1 MRNHFWDIP
10 KGIHEESTLANW
22 QLSWAS
28 CSSQLQIAQSELL
41 IKMRRNFT
49 KLHGK
54 EHLVKFDSLVLI
66 RKRRRLD
73 CRIPRNS
80 SCSAQPPKIATRSE
94 QALGTKGSAT
104 SGNE

>member
-41 IKMRRNFT
+41 IKMRRNVT

-66 RKRRRLD
+66 RKRGIL
-73 CRIPRNS
+73 CELAVGWYGITYFVFVFCIFFFIFLP
-80 SCSAQPPKIATRSE
+80 A
-94 QALGTKGSAT
+94 
-104 SGNE
+104 